1 MALSREIGAGA
12 SFMCDKLPICLPVN
26 SWPPIA
32 DRSAVHADFGNKGT
46 LA

>member
-1 MALSREIGAGA
+1 MALSKEIGAGA
-12 SFMCDKLPICLPVN
+12 SFMCDKPPICLPVN

-32 DRSAVHADFGNKGT
+32 DRSTVHADFGNKGT